1 MVMEGLSMIYEFEIP
16 GKITGKGRPRVN
28 TTTAIAYTPAKT
40 KEYEDLVKQYFIIKY
55 RKIEPLQGRIAVT
68 IIADFGVPKNTSK
81 KQREDILKGMISPTK
96 KPDIDNI
103 AKIILDAL
111 NKLAFKDDNQI
122 TKLIIEKQYAEEEKV
137 KVKIEE
143 Y

>member
-1 MVMEGLSMIYEFEIP
+1 MIYEFEVP

-28 TTTAIAYTPAKT
+28 TQTAIAYTPTKT
-40 KEYEDLVKQYFIIKY
+40 KDYENLVKQYFILKY
-55 RKIEPLQGRIAVT
+55 RRINPLEGRIKVEIKAY
-68 IIADFGVPKNTSK
+68 FGIPKNTSK
-81 KQREDILKGMISPTK
+81 KQKEEMLKDNISPIK

-111 NKLAFKDDNQI
+111 NQLAFKDDNQI
-122 TKLIIEKQYAEEEKV
+122 VKLDIEKIYSEEEKV
-137 KVKIEE
+137 YIKIEE

>member
-1 MVMEGLSMIYEFEIP
+1 MIYEFEVP

-40 KEYEDLVKQYFIIKY
+40 KEYEELVKQYFIIKY
-55 RKIEPLQGRIAVT
+55 RRINPLEGRIKINITAY
-68 IIADFGVPKNTSK
+68 FSVPKNTSK
-81 KQREDILKGMISPTK
+81 KQEKNMLNNAISPTK

-122 TKLIIEKQYAEEEKV
+122 TKLEIEKKYGTEEKIFV
-137 KVKIEE
+137 KVEE

>member
-1 MVMEGLSMIYEFEIP
+1 MIYEFEVP

-40 KEYEDLVKQYFIIKY
+40 KEYEELVKQYFIIKY
-55 RKIEPLQGRIAVT
+55 RRINPLEGRIKINIT
-68 IIADFGVPKNTSK
+68 TYFSVPKNTSK
-81 KQREDILKGMISPTK
+81 KQEENMLNNTISPTK

-122 TKLIIEKQYAEEEKV
+122 TKLEIEKKYGTEEKISV
-137 KVKIEE
+137 KVEE

>member
-1 MVMEGLSMIYEFEIP
+1 MKYEFEVP

-28 TTTAIAYTPAKT
+28 TTTAIAYTPNKT
-40 KEYEDLVKQYFIIKY
+40 KEYEDLIKQYFIMKFRGIK
-55 RKIEPLQGRIAVT
+55 PLDGRISVT
-68 IIADFGVPKNTSK
+68 IKAYFSIPKNTSK
-81 KQREDILKGMISPTK
+81 AKTEEMLNNTISPAK

-111 NKLAFKDDNQI
+111 NKLAFNDDNQI
-122 TKLIIEKQYAEEEKV
+122 TKLNIEKVYSEEEKV
-137 KVKIEE
+137 SILIEQ

>member
-1 MVMEGLSMIYEFEIP
+1 MLN
-16 GKITGKGRPRVN
+16 N
-28 TTTAIAYTPAKT
+28 T
-40 KEYEDLVKQYFIIKY
+40 
-55 RKIEPLQGRIAVT
+55 
-68 IIADFGVPKNTSK
+68 
-81 KQREDILKGMISPTK
+81 ISPTK

-122 TKLIIEKQYAEEEKV
+122 TKLEIEKKYGTEEKIFV
-137 KVKIEE
+137 KVEE

>member
-1 MVMEGLSMIYEFEIP
+1 MIYEFEVP

-28 TTTAIAYTPAKT
+28 TLTATAYTPNKT
-40 KEYEDLVKQYFIIKY
+40 KEYEELIKQYFIIKY
-55 RKIEPLQGRIAVT
+55 RGVNPLEGRIKVEIKAY
-68 IIADFGVPKNTSK
+68 FGIPQSTSK
-81 KQREDILKGMISPTK
+81 KQKEIMLQNIVSPTK

-103 AKIILDAL
+103 AKVILDAL

-122 TKLIIEKQYAEEEKV
+122 TKLSIEKVYSEEEKV
-137 KVKIEE
+137 YVKVEE

>member
-1 MVMEGLSMIYEFEIP
+1 MEYEFEVP

-28 TTTAIAYTPAKT
+28 TSTAIAYTPART
-40 KEYEDLVKQYFIIKY
+40 KEYEELIKQYFIIKY
-55 RKIEPLQGRIAVT
+55 RTIKPLEGRLSVT
-68 IIADFGVPKNTSK
+68 IKAHFSIPKNTSK
-81 KQREDILKGMISPTK
+81 LKTEEMLNNTISPVK

-103 AKIILDAL
+103 AKIVLDAL

-122 TKLIIEKQYAEEEKV
+122 TKLNVEKMYSEEEKISI
-137 KVKIEE
+137 KIEK

>member
-1 MVMEGLSMIYEFEIP
+1 MIYEFEVP

-40 KEYEDLVKQYFIIKY
+40 KEYEELVKQYFIIKY
-55 RKIEPLQGRIAVT
+55 RRINPLEGRIKINITAYFSVT
-68 IIADFGVPKNTSK
+68 KNTSK
-81 KQREDILKGMISPTK
+81 KQEESMLNNTISPTK

-122 TKLIIEKQYAEEEKV
+122 TKLEIEKKYGTEEKIFI
-137 KVKIEE
+137 KIEE

>member
-1 MVMEGLSMIYEFEIP
+1 MIYEFEIP

-40 KEYEDLVKQYFIIKY
+40 KEYEELVKQYFIIKY
-55 RKIEPLQGRIAVT
+55 RRINPLEGRIKINITAY
-68 IIADFGVPKNTSK
+68 FSVPKNTSK
-81 KQREDILKGMISPTK
+81 KQEENMLNNTISPTK

-122 TKLIIEKQYAEEEKV
+122 TKLEIEKKYGTEEKISV
-137 KVKIEE
+137 KVEE

>member
-1 MVMEGLSMIYEFEIP
+1 MKYEFEIP

-28 TTTAIAYTPAKT
+28 TAMAITYTPTKT
-40 KEYEDLVKQYFIIKY
+40 KEYEELVKQYFIIKY
-55 RKIEPLQGRIAVT
+55 RGINPLEGRIAIT
-68 IIADFGVPKNTSK
+68 IKAYFSIPKNTK
-81 KQREDILKGMISPTK
+81 KFQIEEMLKNNISPTK

-103 AKIILDAL
+103 TKIILDSL

-122 TKLIIEKQYAEEEKV
+122 TKLNVEKIYAEEEKV
-137 KVKIEE
+137 YVKIEE

>member
-1 MVMEGLSMIYEFEIP
+1 MIYEFEIP

-28 TTTAIAYTPAKT
+28 TQTAIAYTPAKT
-40 KEYEDLVKQYFIIKY
+40 KEYEELVKQYFILKY
-55 RKIEPLQGRIAVT
+55 RRINPLEGRIKIEMKAY
-68 IIADFGVPKNTSK
+68 FGIPKNTSK
-81 KQREDILKGMISPTK
+81 KQKEDMLNNHISPTK

-103 AKIILDAL
+103 VKIILDSL

-122 TKLIIEKQYAEEEKV
+122 TKLEVEKLYAEEEKV
-137 KVKIEE
+137 YIKVEE

>member
-1 MVMEGLSMIYEFEIP
+1 MIYEFEIP

-40 KEYEDLVKQYFIIKY
+40 KEYEELVKQYFIIKY
-55 RKIEPLQGRIAVT
+55 RRINPLEGRIKINITAY
-68 IIADFGVPKNTSK
+68 FSVPKNTSK
-81 KQREDILKGMISPTK
+81 KQKENMLNNAISPTK

-122 TKLIIEKQYAEEEKV
+122 TKLEIEKKYGTEEKIFV
-137 KVKIEE
+137 KVEE

>member
-1 MVMEGLSMIYEFEIP
+1 MIYEFEVP
-16 GKITGKGRPRVN
+16 GKITGKGRPRGN
-28 TTTAIAYTPAKT
+28 TQTAISYTPART
-40 KEYEDLVKQYFIIKY
+40 KDYEELIKQYFIIKH
-55 RKIEPLQGRIAVT
+55 RGIKPLEGRIAIT
-68 IIADFGVPKNTSK
+68 IKAYFDIPKSTSK
-81 KQREDILKGMISPTK
+81 KEKEEILKGNISPTK

-122 TKLIIEKQYAEEEKV
+122 TKLNIEKIYSEQERIY
-137 KVKIEE
+137 VKIEQ

>member
-1 MVMEGLSMIYEFEIP
+1 MIYEFEIP

-40 KEYEDLVKQYFIIKY
+40 KEYEELVKQYFFIKY
-55 RKIEPLQGRIAVT
+55 RRINPLEGRIKINITAY
-68 IIADFGVPKNTSK
+68 FSVPKNTSK
-81 KQREDILKGMISPTK
+81 KQEENMLNNAISPTK

-122 TKLIIEKQYAEEEKV
+122 TKLEIEKKYGTEEKISV
-137 KVKIEE
+137 KVEE

>member
-1 MVMEGLSMIYEFEIP
+1 MIYEFEVP

-40 KEYEDLVKQYFIIKY
+40 KEYEELVKQYFIIKY
-55 RKIEPLQGRIAVT
+55 RKINPLEGRIKIKITAYFSVT
-68 IIADFGVPKNTSK
+68 KNTSK
-81 KQREDILKGMISPTK
+81 KQEENMLNNTISPTK

-122 TKLIIEKQYAEEEKV
+122 TKLEIEKKYSIEDKIYI
-137 KVKIEE
+137 KIEE

>member
-1 MVMEGLSMIYEFEIP
+1 MIYEFEVP

-28 TTTAIAYTPAKT
+28 TQTAIAYTPTKT
-40 KEYEDLVKQYFIIKY
+40 KEYEDLVKQYFILKY
-55 RKIEPLQGRIAVT
+55 RRINPLEGRIRVEIKAYFS
-68 IIADFGVPKNTSK
+68 IPKNASK
-81 KQREDILKGMISPTK
+81 KQKEEMLKDNISPIK

-122 TKLIIEKQYAEEEKV
+122 IKLDIEKVYSEEEKV
-137 KVKIEE
+137 YVKIEE

>member
-1 MVMEGLSMIYEFEIP
+1 MEYEFEVP

-28 TTTAIAYTPAKT
+28 TSTAIAYTPAKT
-40 KEYEDLVKQYFIIKY
+40 KEYEELIKQYFIIKY
-55 RKIEPLQGRIAVT
+55 RTIKPLEGRLCVT
-68 IIADFGVPKNTSK
+68 IKAHFAMPKNTSK
-81 KQREDILKGMISPTK
+81 SNSEKMLNNTISPVK

-103 AKIILDAL
+103 AKIVLDAL

-122 TKLIIEKQYAEEEKV
+122 TKLNVEKIYSEEEKISI
-137 KVKIEE
+137 KIEE

>member
-1 MVMEGLSMIYEFEIP
+1 MIYEFEVP

-40 KEYEDLVKQYFIIKY
+40 KEYEELVKQYFIIKY
-55 RKIEPLQGRIAVT
+55 RRINPLEGRIKINITAY
-68 IIADFGVPKNTSK
+68 FSVPKNTSK
-81 KQREDILKGMISPTK
+81 KQEENMLNNTISPTK

-122 TKLIIEKQYAEEEKV
+122 TKLEIEKKYGTEEKISV
-137 KVKIEE
+137 KVEG